1 MYFHSNIKLLR
12 KRKNKTQDD
21 LAAILHMKRSTLS
34 GYENQVA
41 EPGIEV
47 LLEFSRYFNM
57 AVDTL
62 IKTDLSKLSESQL
75 HQLENGDDVFLKG
88 GNLRI
93 LASTVDSIN
102 EENIEL
108 VSEKARAGYTNGFA
122 DPEYIS
128 ELPVF
133 KLPFL
138 SVNRK
143 YRTFQLNGDSMFP
156 IPDKAFVT
164 GEYVVD
170 WNNIATGEACVV
182 LTLDDGIVFKVVEN
196 KIREEG
202 ILTLYS
208 LNPLYEPFDV
218 KVTDIKEV
226 WKFVHFI
233 SQELPEPVLPEN
245 ELVRTVAGLKQD
257 MQRIKSTVYSQG
269 DRARNEGDRVK
280 DIEISPYDPA

>member
-12 KRKNKTQDD
+12 KRRNKTQDD
-21 LAAILHMKRSTLS
+21 LATLLDMKRSTLS
-34 GYENQVA
+34 GYENEVA

-47 LLEFSRYFNM
+47 LLQFAKYFHM

-62 IKTDLSKLSESQL
+62 LRVDLSALSESQL
-75 HQLENGDDVFLKG
+75 YQLENGDDVFLRG

-93 LASTVDSIN
+93 LASTVNSSN

-108 VSEKARAGYTNGFA
+108 VNEKARAGYASGFS

-133 KLPFL
+133 SLPFL
-138 SVNRK
+138 SKDKK
-143 YRTFQLNGDSMFP
+143 YRTFQLNGDSMLP

-164 GEYVVD
+164 GEFVQD
-170 WNNIATGEACVV
+170 WNGIVTGEACIV

-196 KIREEG
+196 KISGEG
-202 ILTLYS
+202 KLTLYS
-208 LNPLYEPFDV
+208 LNPIYEPFDV
-218 KVTDIKEV
+218 RVNNIREV

-257 MQRIKSTVYSQG
+257 MQRMKNRIYG
-269 DRARNEGDRVK
+269 E
-280 DIEISPYDPA
+280 